1 MSRPYLSMPSLS
13 LCLPLRHGSSQRAL
27 ALSTKTTNFLRMPW
41 LTFERVALVK
51 DLPAPCNH
59 GQSFVDLK
67 VLNSRIRHDK
77 VLGVSTVPS
86 PTPGDARTYDL
97 YPRIH
102 SPATP
107 QLFNSLPVKSHR
119 TLRNLDCA
127 PSPHTKPFQEAAW
140 SHQIH
145 SVYPSIFQVV
155 KSVQGLNSEN
165 ICVFQPFKRIPR
177 VVLAHETSYCRQSS
191 IYDSA
196 TTWYSSNISS
206 IYVLYRIH
214 RYHVKCAGSWRSAG
228 TGHTMSLLATER
240 RGQPTV
246 TWPPVAVDMRHTC
259 WLHLAAMC
267 PPNGGVT
274 RAGGSRRKKKR
285 NLAHI

>member
-1 MSRPYLSMPSLS
+1 AIPLS
-13 LCLPLRHGSSQRAL
+13 LPPSSPWVLSARARAQHQDHLFPPYAL
-27 ALSTKTTNFLRMPW
+27 ADLRTSGPRQGFTCPLQAW
-41 LTFERVALVK
+41 PIL
-51 DLPAPCNH
+51 
-59 GQSFVDLK
+59 VDLK

-155 KSVQGLNSEN
+155 KSAQGLNSEK
-165 ICVFQPFKRIPR
+165 ICVLPTLQTNSSLCLRSRDIILQTIFNLRFRDNL
-177 VVLAHETSYCRQSS
+177 VLLKYF
-191 IYDSA
+191 
-196 TTWYSSNISS
+196 
-206 IYVLYRIH
+206 
-214 RYHVKCAGSWRSAG
+214 
-228 TGHTMSLLATER
+228 
-240 RGQPTV
+240 
-246 TWPPVAVDMRHTC
+246 VD
-259 WLHLAAMC
+259 LC
-267 PPNGGVT
+267 PLPHPSV
-274 RAGGSRRKKKR
+274 SCEV
-285 NLAHI
+285 